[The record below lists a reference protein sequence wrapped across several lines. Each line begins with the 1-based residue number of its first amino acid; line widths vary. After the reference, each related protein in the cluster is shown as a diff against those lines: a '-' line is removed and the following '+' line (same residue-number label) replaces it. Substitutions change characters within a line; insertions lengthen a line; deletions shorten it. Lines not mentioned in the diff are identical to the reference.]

1 MNIKPLEF
9 EGLFLRSKVPIPF
22 VEENFYLP
30 EKIFIDG
37 YFPVGTIFK
46 FQEPVCSKK
55 IDAYNSTREVNHYC
69 HAVSLLYSNKF
80 NGADDSEDEYTIIFH
95 VDLSALFLLTE
106 PLDKNRNV
114 IEL

>member
-1 MNIKPLEF
+1 MMKSLEF

-30 EKIFIDG
+30 KKVFIEG

-46 FQEPVCSKK
+46 FQDTVCSKK
-55 IDAYNSTREVNHYC
+55 IDAYNSTNEVNDYC

-80 NGADDSEDEYTIIFH
+80 NGAEADEEEYKVIFH
-95 VDLSALFLLTE
+95 VDLSALFLLTD
-106 PLDKNRNV
+106 PIDKDGNI